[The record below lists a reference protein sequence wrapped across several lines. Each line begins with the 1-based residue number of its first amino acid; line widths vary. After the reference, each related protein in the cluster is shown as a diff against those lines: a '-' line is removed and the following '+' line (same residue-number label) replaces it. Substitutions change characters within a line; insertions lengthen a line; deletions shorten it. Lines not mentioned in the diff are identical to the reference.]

1 MSGERVD
8 RSTQAVALDAEHR
21 WSARPGHRIL
31 VLDRGAVRLEYPDT
45 WVVRP
50 AEDCIR
56 VYDKAP
62 PDDDCV
68 LAVSYLRLSLGVDWS
83 RLPVSRLLAP
93 ALESDP
99 RPFHRQDPVLE
110 ESRIDTELAWRQC
123 AFRDASQ
130 QEREALA
137 RICIARCPPVQAL
150 LTFDFWL
157 SDLPRCD
164 QVWTDV
170 LGSLRLVEWVEDPRA
185 GPRLA

>member
-1 MSGERVD
+1 MGGRGEW
-8 RSTQAVALDAEHR
+8 STQKMDLLKEHG

-31 VLDRGAVRLEYPDT
+31 VLDRGAVRFEYPDT

-50 AEDCIR
+50 AEDSIR

-62 PDDDCV
+62 PEDDCV
-68 LAVSYLRLSLGVDWS
+68 LGVSHLRLPRSVDWS
-83 RLPVSRLLAP
+83 SLPLSQLLAA
-93 ALESDP
+93 ALEPDP
-99 RPFHRQDPVLE
+99 RRFHRQDRVLE

-123 AFRDASQ
+123 AFRDAAA

-137 RICIARCPPVQAL
+137 RICVARCPPVQAL

-157 SDLPRCD
+157 SDLARCD
-164 QVWTDV
+164 EVWNGV
-170 LGSLRLVEWVEDPRA
+170 LASLRLAEWVEDPRA